1 MYLRCVNAI
10 LIMAVTTDKTN
21 KTLFSL
27 LLNPNLIEL
36 GSFSEEK
43 KKKTTTKGQ
52 ISKDVSRSKDF

>member
-1 MYLRCVNAI
+1 MSGLWMYLRCVNAI

-43 KKKTTTKGQ
+43 KKKNNNQGT
-52 ISKDVSRSKDF
+52 DF